1 MATRDI
7 ASDLSPWLAL
17 KATISS
23 DTTTAGT
30 AFDMS
35 NYDPGYMFFIKATAY
50 TDGTYTLNLQD
61 SPDNSVWTAVA
72 TVKLIL
78 PEDGSAPALTEVT
91 AAGDQLQRIGA
102 FSTNRYVRAS
112 VVSTSTT
119 SGASIEVYMAKKGEL
134 KPVAAA

>member
-7 ASDLSPWLAL
+7 ASDLGPYLAQ

-30 AFDMS
+30 AFDMA

-61 SPDNSVWTAVA
+61 SPDNSVWTAVPA
-72 TVKLIL
+72 KKLIL
-78 PEDGSAPALTEVT
+78 PEGAAPALTEVT

-102 FSTNRYVRAS
+102 FSTDRYVRAS

-119 SGASIEVYMAKKGEL
+119 SGAAIEVYMVKKGEL
-134 KPVAAA
+134 KPVAAAA